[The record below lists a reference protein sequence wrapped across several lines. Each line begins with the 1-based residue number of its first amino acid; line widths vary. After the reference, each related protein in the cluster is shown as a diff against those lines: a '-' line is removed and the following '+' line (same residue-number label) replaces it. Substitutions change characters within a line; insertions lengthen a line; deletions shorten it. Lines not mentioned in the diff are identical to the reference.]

1 MKTNKNIFK
10 IMAIS
15 IVTLV
20 LFNCSD
26 DLQEENVLSESLN
39 SQKEDLSTVPLES
52 TLNFFNS
59 LNTTNRLSRTSG
71 DQTNIGLEIDIASLE
86 QVDITNT
93 DAKLNIANA
102 TTKFDNVET
111 QILQI
116 EIDGT
121 LQTVLFH
128 HIPEDNTTSN
138 RSARSTAAYSF
149 TGSVFTTNLSGIVLS
164 GFRINLGNISGSFN
178 FKTPIYNT
186 DPDPCWGIG
195 CGIDLDEVV
204 LRPPSPS
211 NYAAVNHQT
220 MNNRAYQWGRSSN
233 NYSSMGTAFANYY
246 WQKAARDFYD
256 RIKNELSGKSD
267 CVYDKL
273 FGTAVN
279 NHNLIRS
286 TFLEFGGQNYTGAD
300 LTYRLQDNLVNS
312 DGVILSGS
320 FKQIGNEYII
330 SLNADLIADRSPIEI
345 ARTIIHESTH
355 ASLRKRYNS
364 ATGAF
369 IELFGE
375 YMRQYS
381 GSNDITHAI
390 MRDHYIS
397 QISNVLKQFDNN
409 RETQQFYDD
418 LAWEGLHEFLPQED
432 IDRIVETIN
441 EARDRGLDCN

>member
-52 TLNFFNS
+52 TLDFFNS
-59 LNTTNRLSRTSG
+59 LNYTNRLSRTSG

-86 QVDITNT
+86 QVDISGT

-128 HIPEDNTTSN
+128 HIPEDNTMSS

-149 TGSVFTTNLSGIVLS
+149 IGSVFTTNLSGIVLS
-164 GFRINLGNISGSFN
+164 GFRINLGKISGSFN
-178 FKTPIYNT
+178 FKNSIYNT

-195 CGIDLDEVV
+195 CGIELDEVV
-204 LRPPSPS
+204 LSPPSPA

-233 NYSSMGTAFANYY
+233 NYSSMGTAYANYY
-246 WQKAARDFYD
+246 QQRAVSEFAEQDVWNKEDPYSDWNDLTECEKTFFKSNPNLLWSAKSNKSRAQNAAFNRFGDCITSDSKPLHNTIGDAYRHAYFSALNARNSSFGYAKAVMLGYAHECETPNNLL
-256 RIKNELSGKSD
+256 NEKDMDLH
-267 CVYDKL
+267 
-273 FGTAVN
+273 N
-279 NHNLIRS
+279 NNWG
-286 TFLEFGGQNYTGAD
+286 FNYT
-300 LTYRLQDNLVNS
+300 
-312 DGVILSGS
+312 
-320 FKQIGNEYII
+320 K
-330 SLNADLIADRSPIEI
+330 
-345 ARTIIHESTH
+345 
-355 ASLRKRYNS
+355 
-364 ATGAF
+364 
-369 IELFGE
+369 
-375 YMRQYS
+375 
-381 GSNDITHAI
+381 
-390 MRDHYIS
+390 
-397 QISNVLKQFDNN
+397 NN
-409 RETQQFYDD
+409 QQFSE
-418 LAWEGLHEFLPQED
+418 AEFY
-432 IDRIVETIN
+432 TAFMNAYNNN
-441 EARDRGLDCN
+441 EFIILKPCN

>member
-39 SQKEDLSTVPLES
+39 LQEEDLSTVPLES
-52 TLNFFNS
+52 TLDFFNS

-128 HIPEDNTTSN
+128 HIPEDTSASN
-138 RSARSTAAYSF
+138 SNSARAAAFSF

-195 CGIDLDEVV
+195 CGIELDEVV

-233 NYSSMGTAFANYY
+233 NYSSMGTAYANYY
-246 WQKAARDFYD
+246 WQRAVSEFAEQDVWNKEDPYTDWNKLTECGKTFFKSNPNLLWSAKSNKSNAENAAKDRFGDCTPTHPLRNTIGDAYRHAYFSALNARNSSFGYTKAVMLGYAHECETPNNLL
-256 RIKNELSGKSD
+256 NEKDMDLH
-267 CVYDKL
+267 
-273 FGTAVN
+273 N
-279 NHNLIRS
+279 NNWG
-286 TFLEFGGQNYTGAD
+286 FNYT
-300 LTYRLQDNLVNS
+300 
-312 DGVILSGS
+312 
-320 FKQIGNEYII
+320 K
-330 SLNADLIADRSPIEI
+330 
-345 ARTIIHESTH
+345 
-355 ASLRKRYNS
+355 
-364 ATGAF
+364 
-369 IELFGE
+369 
-375 YMRQYS
+375 
-381 GSNDITHAI
+381 
-390 MRDHYIS
+390 
-397 QISNVLKQFDNN
+397 NN
-409 RETQQFYDD
+409 QQFSE
-418 LAWEGLHEFLPQED
+418 AEFY
-432 IDRIVETIN
+432 TAFMNAYNNN
-441 EARDRGLDCN
+441 EFIILKPCD

>member
-1 MKTNKNIFK
+1 MNSKKTIFK
-10 IMAIS
+10 IIMIS
-15 IVTLV
+15 IVS
-20 LFNCSD
+20 LFLYTCSD
-26 DLQEENVLSESLN
+26 DLQEDNFVSEASNL
-39 SQKEDLSTVPLES
+39 QEDDLSTVPLES
-52 TLNFFNS
+52 TLDFFSS
-59 LNTTNRLSRTSG
+59 LNTTNMLSRTSS
-71 DQTNIGLEIDIASLE
+71 DQTNIGLEIDLESLE
-86 QVDITNT
+86 QVDLTNT

-102 TTKFDNVET
+102 TTKFEHIET

-116 EIDGT
+116 EIDGS

-128 HIPEDNTTSN
+128 HIPDENTTTN

-149 TGSVFTTNLSGIVLS
+149 TGSVFSTNLYGTVLS
-164 GFRINLGNISGSFN
+164 GFSINNGTVLGSFN
-178 FKTPIYNT
+178 FFSSSYST

-195 CGIDLDEVV
+195 CGIELDEVV
-204 LRPPSPS
+204 ISPPSPS

-267 CVYDKL
+267 CVYNKL

-286 TFLEFGGQNYTGAD
+286 TLLEFGGQNYTGAD
-300 LTYRLQDNLVNS
+300 LTYRLQNNLVNS
-312 DGVILSGS
+312 EGVVLSGS

-355 ASLRKRYNS
+355 ALLRKRYNS

-381 GSNDITHAI
+381 GSNDVTHAI

-409 RETQQFYDD
+409 RESQQFYDD

>member
-1 MKTNKNIFK
+1 M
-10 IMAIS
+10 
-15 IVTLV
+15 
-20 LFNCSD
+20 
-26 DLQEENVLSESLN
+26 
-39 SQKEDLSTVPLES
+39 ES
-52 TLNFFNS
+52 TLDFFNS
-59 LNTTNRLSRTSG
+59 LNSTNRLSRTSG

-149 TGSVFTTNLSGIVLS
+149 TGSVFSTNLYGTVLS
-164 GFRINLGNISGSFN
+164 GFRINLGKISGSFN
-178 FKTPIYNT
+178 FKNSIYNT
-186 DPDPCWGIG
+186 DPDPCWECGIG
-195 CGIDLDEVV
+195 LDEVV
-204 LRPPSPS
+204 VTAPSPA
-211 NYAAVNHQT
+211 NYAAVNHIT
-220 MNNRAYQWGRSSN
+220 MSNRAYQWARSSN
-233 NYSSMGTAFANYY
+233 NYSSVGTAYANYFR
-246 WQKAARDFYD
+246 QKRERDFYD

-300 LTYRLQDNLVNS
+300 LTYRLQNNLVNS
-312 DGVILSGS
+312 DGVVLSGS

-355 ASLRKRYNS
+355 ALLRKRYNS

-397 QISNVLKQFDNN
+397 QISNVLKQFDNI